1 MKRLLKI
8 ILIGVVA
15 ASVRRIW
22 TREPTD
28 RPSPAKQESGDA
40 PPSWSE
46 RLPLKR
52 WLKYGAVLLG
62 IAVVGGFLIAASG
75 IIPIKASSGHWAI
88 TRWFLSFSM
97 HRSVTTHTIGMEV
110 PPLDTPQ
117 LILKGAG
124 HYDTGCRSC
133 HGSPSLHSPRIPGE
147 MTPEPPYLPPEIPKW
162 EPEELFYIVKHGIKF
177 TGMPAWPA
185 RHRDDEVWAVVA
197 FLRALP
203 DLEHQDYQRL
213 TQGEAATAG
222 ESAPVQD
229 ITPPP
234 SPPPVVAQHCARC
247 HGTNGHGRGVGA
259 FPRLAGQRPTYL
271 HTTLEAYARGERHSG
286 IMEPL
291 AADLSTSDMQ
301 EIARYYAVQQGM
313 SATPVHPDTNA
324 HSNTA
329 QAVERGQQ
337 IARQGI
343 PKRRIPSCIDC
354 HGPGSTRRNPAY
366 PVLAGQYADY
376 LVLQLELFKAGH
388 RGGTAYAR
396 LMDPAVH
403 RLTPQQMRDVALYYE
418 SLVE

>member
-8 ILIGVVA
+8 ILLGVVA

-22 TREPTD
+22 TRESTD
-28 RPSPAKQESGDA
+28 RPSPTQQEPEDA
-40 PPSWSE
+40 SLSWSE
-46 RLPLKR
+46 RLPLNR
-52 WLKYGAVLLG
+52 WLTYGAALLG
-62 IAVVGGFLIAASG
+62 IAAVGGFLVAASG

-97 HRSVTTHTIGMEV
+97 HRSVATHTIGMEV

-117 LILKGAG
+117 LVLKGAG
-124 HYDTGCRSC
+124 HYETGCRPC

-203 DLEHQDYQRL
+203 DLEVQEYQRL
-213 TQGEAATAG
+213 AQGEAATAS
-222 ESAPVQD
+222 ETAPIQD
-229 ITPPP
+229 LGTPQEVPP
-234 SPPPVVAQHCARC
+234 AVTQSCIRC
-247 HGTNGHGRGVGA
+247 HGREGYGRGTGA
-259 FPRLAGQRPTYL
+259 FPRLAGQQPTYL
-271 HTTLEAYARGERHSG
+271 HTTLEAFARGERHSG
-286 IMEPL
+286 IMEPI
-291 AADLSTSDMQ
+291 AAGLSEEDMRA
-301 EIARYYAVQQGM
+301 IARYYGRQAGM
-313 SATPVHPDTNA
+313 STRPAHPSTTAHPNA
-324 HSNTA
+324 S
-329 QAVERGQQ
+329 QS
-337 IARQGI
+337 IARGRTIANEGI
-343 PKRRIPSCIDC
+343 PRRRVPSCVDC
-354 HGPGSTRRNPAY
+354 HGPSPTRRNPAY
-366 PVLAGQYADY
+366 PLLAGQYADY
-376 LVLQLELFKAGH
+376 LVLQLELFKEDH
-388 RGGTAYAR
+388 RGGSAYAR